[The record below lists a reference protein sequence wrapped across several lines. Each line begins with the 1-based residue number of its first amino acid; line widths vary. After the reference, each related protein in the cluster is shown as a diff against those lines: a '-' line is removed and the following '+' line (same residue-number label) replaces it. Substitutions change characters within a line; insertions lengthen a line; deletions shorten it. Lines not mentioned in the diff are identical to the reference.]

1 MLALSIITADSPEQ
15 IEILQKT
22 SELSWIQL
30 ITGRHGPLPS
40 PQEAMDYTF
49 SPSEENQLVDV
60 RARRISGTPEQ
71 VKARIDDLMDQTQAD
86 ELMISSMV
94 WGHDNRVR
102 ALELMAEQFNLVRS
116 TAVAAR

>member
-1 MLALSIITADSPEQ
+1 
-15 IEILQKT
+15 
-22 SELSWIQL
+22 
-30 ITGRHGPLPS
+30 
-40 PQEAMDYTF
+40 MDYTF
-49 SPSEENQLVDV
+49 SPSEEAQLVDV
-60 RARRISGTPEQ
+60 RARRISGTPQQ

-116 TAVAAR
+116 TAIAAR